1 MESTDVIVVRHGQ
14 TQWNTERRF
23 QGHHD
28 SPLTQK
34 GISQAEALARR
45 LAKERLSA
53 LYSSD
58 LGRARQTAELIAERM
73 IALMEAMH
81 GGRWKRAEAPNES
94 GFRVL
99 QLAVR
104 NP

>member
-1 MESTDVIVVRHGQ
+1 MLEQRSASGEVLA
-14 TQWNTERRF
+14 ERILSLVANQSAHAEMSRALERW
-23 QGHHD
+23 HH
-28 SPLTQK
+28 
-34 GISQAEALARR
+34 ANA
-45 LAKERLSA
+45 
-53 LYSSD
+53 
-58 LGRARQTAELIAERM
+58 AELIAERM

-81 GGRWKRAEAPNES
+81 GKRWKRAEVPNES